1 MNRAAVHAEGTCD
14 APRAGGTPGA
24 STFGKGNPCACGTP
38 GAGSSRGASGPPTAR
53 RQRGAAVVSAL
64 IVVAI
69 VAALTTSL
77 FQRQTASTRRMENE
91 LARVQARA
99 MLAGGIDWAR
109 LVVRDHGRREPTTRG
124 DQIWATP
131 VLDTRIERPG
141 DDRVAVFSGGVQDEQ
156 GKFNLYNLARN
167 GVPQPEQEEIL
178 RRLLGALEL
187 PDTLAAQIVDIVAS
201 AQPPVLAADAPNN
214 PARPAPPA
222 RAPLPRGVDEVAA
235 LLGLEPPMRN
245 ALRRTMTLLP
255 SATQVNVNTAP
266 AEVIA
271 ALVPG
276 LSLAQARA
284 LAGERDRG
292 NWFNNAG
299 DFANRLAGTGVKT
312 PAPAVSTNS
321 SWFLASGTVV
331 YERARVSMQA
341 LMRSAPPAAPETL
354 WTRETP

>member
-1 MNRAAVHAEGTCD
+1 M
-14 APRAGGTPGA
+14 GA
-24 STFGKGNPCACGTP
+24 I
-38 GAGSSRGASGPPTAR
+38 GASGAFGASAASGACNTQDPAAARYTPTAL

-77 FQRQTASTRRMENE
+77 FQRQTASTRRVENE

-156 GKFNLYNLARN
+156 GKYNLYNLARN
-167 GVPQPEQEEIL
+167 GVPQPEQEEVL
-178 RRLLGALEL
+178 RRLLGVLEL
-187 PDTLAAQIVDIVAS
+187 PDTLAARIVDIVAS
-201 AQPPVLAADAPNN
+201 AQPPALAANASNTGPNATPNATPDTAPNTA
-214 PARPAPPA
+214 ARPGPQA

-255 SATQVNVNTAP
+255 SATTVNVNTAP

-284 LAGERDRG
+284 MAGERDRG
-292 NWFNNAG
+292 NWFNNTG

-312 PAPAVSTNS
+312 PAPSVSTNS
-321 SWFLASGTVV
+321 GWFLASGTVV

-341 LMRSAPPAAPETL
+341 LMRSAPPAAPETI

>member
-1 MNRAAVHAEGTCD
+1 MNPTSRPC
-14 APRAGGTPGA
+14 PRE
-24 STFGKGNPCACGTP
+24 
-38 GAGSSRGASGPPTAR
+38 
-53 RQRGAAVVSAL
+53 RGAAVVSAL
-64 IVVAI
+64 IIVAI

-77 FQRQTASTRRMENE
+77 FQRQTASTRRVENE

-109 LVVRDHGRREPTTRG
+109 LVVRDHGRRESTTRG

-156 GKFNLYNLARN
+156 GKYNLYNLARN
-167 GVPQPEQEEIL
+167 GVPQPEQEEVL
-178 RRLLGALEL
+178 RRLLDTLQL
-187 PDTLAAQIVDIVAS
+187 PDTLAARMVDIVAS
-201 AQPPVLAADAPNN
+201 AQPPALAADAPRT
-214 PARPAPPA
+214 PGQADPQA

-235 LLGLEPPMRN
+235 LLDLEPPMRN

-255 SATQVNVNTAP
+255 AATSVNVNTAP

-284 LAGERDRG
+284 MAGERDRG
-292 NWFNNAG
+292 NWFNNTG

-321 SWFLASGTVV
+321 GWFLASGAVV

-341 LMRSAPPAAPETL
+341 LVRSAPPATPDTI
-354 WTRETP
+354 WTREIP

>member
-1 MNRAAVHAEGTCD
+1 MNPASRPC
-14 APRAGGTPGA
+14 PRE
-24 STFGKGNPCACGTP
+24 
-38 GAGSSRGASGPPTAR
+38 
-53 RQRGAAVVSAL
+53 RGAAVVSAL

-77 FQRQTASTRRMENE
+77 FQRQTASTRRVENE

-109 LVVRDHGRREPTTRG
+109 LVVRDHGRRESTTRG

-156 GKFNLYNLARN
+156 GKYNLYNLARN
-167 GVPQPEQEEIL
+167 GVPQPEQEEVL
-178 RRLLGALEL
+178 RRLLDTLQL
-187 PDTLAAQIVDIVAS
+187 PDTLAARMVDIVAS
-201 AQPPVLAADAPNN
+201 AQPPALAADAPRT
-214 PARPAPPA
+214 PGQADPQA

-235 LLGLEPPMRN
+235 LLDLEPPMRN

-255 SATQVNVNTAP
+255 AATSVNVNTAP

-284 LAGERDRG
+284 MAGERDRG
-292 NWFNNAG
+292 NWFNNTG

-312 PAPAVSTNS
+312 PAPAVSTTS
-321 SWFLASGTVV
+321 GWFLASGAVV

-341 LMRSAPPAAPETL
+341 LVRSAPPAAPDTI
-354 WTRETP
+354 WTREIP

>member
-1 MNRAAVHAEGTCD
+1 MSRERSTPAALNN
-14 APRAGGTPGA
+14 A
-24 STFGKGNPCACGTP
+24 STV
-38 GAGSSRGASGPPTAR
+38 

-77 FQRQTASTRRMENE
+77 FQRQTASTRRVENE

-156 GKFNLYNLARN
+156 GKYNLYNLARN

-178 RRLLGALEL
+178 RRLLGTLDL
-187 PDTLAAQIVDIVAS
+187 PDTLAARIIDIVAS

-214 PARPAPPA
+214 AARPGPQA

-255 SATQVNVNTAP
+255 SATTVNVNTAP

-284 LAGERDRG
+284 MAGERDRG
-292 NWFNNAG
+292 NWFNNTG

-312 PAPAVSTNS
+312 PAPSVSTNS
-321 SWFLASGTVV
+321 GWFLASGTVV

-341 LMRSAPPAAPETL
+341 LMRSAPPAAPETI

>member
-1 MNRAAVHAEGTCD
+1 MSRAAVHVQATRRGH
-14 APRAGGTPGA
+14 GG
-24 STFGKGNPCACGTP
+24 
-38 GAGSSRGASGPPTAR
+38 RGAA

-77 FQRQTASTRRMENE
+77 FQRQTASTRRAENE

-131 VLDTRIERPG
+131 VLDTRIERQD

-156 GKFNLYNLARN
+156 GKYNLYNLARN
-167 GVPQPEQEEIL
+167 GVAQPEQEEIL

-187 PDTLAAQIVDIVAS
+187 PDTLAARIVDIVAA
-201 AQPPVLAADAPNN
+201 AQPPALAADAPNTAAQSG
-214 PARPAPPA
+214 PVA
-222 RAPLPRGVDEVAA
+222 RAPLPRGVDEIAA
-235 LLGLEPPMRN
+235 LLDLEPPMRN

-276 LSLAQARA
+276 LSIAQARA

-292 NWFNNAG
+292 NWFNNTG

-312 PAPAVSTNS
+312 PAPAVATNS

>member
-1 MNRAAVHAEGTCD
+1 MSRAAVHVQAT
-14 APRAGGTPGA
+14 
-24 STFGKGNPCACGTP
+24 
-38 GAGSSRGASGPPTAR
+38 SRGHGGRGAA

-77 FQRQTASTRRMENE
+77 FQRQTASTRRVENE

-131 VLDTRIERPG
+131 VLDTRIARPD

-156 GKFNLYNLARN
+156 GKYNLYNLARN
-167 GVPQPEQEEIL
+167 GVAQPEQEEIL
-178 RRLLGALEL
+178 RRLLGTLEL
-187 PDTLAAQIVDIVAS
+187 PDTLAARIVDIVAA
-201 AQPPVLAADAPNN
+201 AQPPALAADAPNTAAQ
-214 PARPAPPA
+214 PGPVA
-222 RAPLPRGVDEVAA
+222 RAPLPRGVDEIAA
-235 LLGLEPPMRN
+235 LLDLEPPMRN

-292 NWFNNAG
+292 NWFNNTG

-312 PAPAVSTNS
+312 PAPAVATNS